1 MILNSQRTRN
11 TLQAS
16 RAGAEQIIT
25 ESVGKQ
31 TQRRQL
37 NSACSLLPVRQ
48 NLIPSCF
55 CFSSTPDP
63 SYSLLNFCLHRK
75 PRGDGGEERSGLSG
89 GKDTLS
95 QKSALQTS
103 ASYNPKGSSA

>member
-1 MILNSQRTRN
+1 MILSSQGTRN

-37 NSACSLLPVRQ
+37 NPACSLLPVRQ

-55 CFSSTPDP
+55 CFPSTHDP
-63 SYSLLNFCLHRK
+63 SYSLLNFCLQCEAH
-75 PRGDGGEERSGLSG
+75 GDGGKERSGQTFPG
-89 GKDTLS
+89 EC
-95 QKSALQTS
+95 AL
-103 ASYNPKGSSA
+103 